1 MYQNMF
7 AVYCLQIQL
16 KVLACSMSKNPSSR
30 LIAGASAPDLLEIV
44 RRGAAIRRHRFARDI
59 RSLAPAIT
67 IGAVGQSIV
76 YSAFIIA
83 ADRSDWLNLAIVSA
97 ALAMVSAA
105 VGSLIIG
112 LRRNQFPLSTAL
124 VISAITFNFVVAVLS
139 ALRIP
144 LSYTGLAS
152 AAPVLIA
159 VMAHANIKFHRGRRD
174 RVGLLDFPGADAVK
188 RQLGKAIRIV
198 TLDDLEVANF
208 DRILIDS
215 DSHHSAEWSRFLNRL
230 YMLGIEVSPWTQY
243 LESSVGRVDID
254 SFDLTHLAYSPSQV
268 YYSQAKR
275 AIDIIAVLVFSAVA
289 IPIGAL
295 TWLYIRA
302 IDGGP
307 SIFVQD
313 RRGYG
318 GSTFRMYKFR
328 TMQRNSETGA
338 TQSDDDRI
346 LPGCRFLRLFRIDEI
361 PQLVNILRGEMS
373 WIGPRPVSVSIAEA
387 LEGRIPQYVNRQLVL
402 PGLTG
407 WAQVSHGYASNH
419 DEEIHK
425 LSYDLYYIK
434 HMSFDLDAVILFK
447 TVKTL
452 LFRSGAK

>member
-1 MYQNMF
+1 M
-7 AVYCLQIQL
+7 L
-16 KVLACSMSKNPSSR
+16 LAA
-30 LIAGASAPDLLEIV
+30 L
-44 RRGAAIRRHRFARDI
+44 
-59 RSLAPAIT
+59 
-67 IGAVGQSIV
+67 GQSSV
-76 YSAFIIA
+76 YAAFIIA
-83 ADRSDWLNLAIVSA
+83 ANRSDWTNLAFVCAALAIVSIT
-97 ALAMVSAA
+97 
-105 VGSLIIG
+105 VGSLVIA

-124 VISAITFNFVVAVLS
+124 VISVITFNFAVAVLS
-139 ALRIP
+139 ALRIL
-144 LSYTGLAS
+144 LSYTGLATS
-152 AAPVLIA
+152 APILIA
-159 VMAHANIKFHRGRRD
+159 VMVHANIKFHRGRRD
-174 RVGLLDFPGADAVK
+174 RVRLLDFRGADVVK
-188 RQLGKAIRIV
+188 AQLSKDIRIV

-230 YMLGIEVSPWTQY
+230 YMLGIEVSPWMHM
-243 LESSVGRVDID
+243 ESSVGRVDID

-275 AIDIIAVLVFSAVA
+275 VIDVTAVLVLAPIA
-289 IPIGAL
+289 IPIGLLA
-295 TWLYIRA
+295 WLYIRA

-313 RRGYG
+313 RRGHG

-328 TMQRNSETGA
+328 TMQVNSEAGA
-338 TQSDDDRI
+338 TQSGDHRI
-346 LPGCRFLRLFRIDEI
+346 LPGCRFLRLFRIDEV

-373 WIGPRPVSVSIAEA
+373 WIGPRPVSMSIAEA
-387 LEGRIPQYVNRQLVL
+387 LEDSIPQYINRQLVL

-419 DEEIHK
+419 DEEIQK

-447 TVKTL
+447 TVNTL
-452 LFRSGAK
+452 LFRTGAK